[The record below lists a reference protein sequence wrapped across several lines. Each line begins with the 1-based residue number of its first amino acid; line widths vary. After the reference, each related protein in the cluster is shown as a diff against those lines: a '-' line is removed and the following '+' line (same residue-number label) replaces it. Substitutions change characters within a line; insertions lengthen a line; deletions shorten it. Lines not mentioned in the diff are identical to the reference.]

1 VQKLAQFKPS
11 VLGGPGAAS
20 RVLIADR
27 MPAFRFSC
35 GGAGKRGFTLV
46 ELAVTLFI
54 VTLLIGGVIIPLQT
68 QVESRKVE
76 ETQRLLEQA
85 REALLGY
92 ASAFGYFPCPADAT
106 SNGQEP
112 PSPPVDHPN
121 GICPSY
127 YGFLPA
133 ALLGFTPVDAQG
145 YGIDPWGS
153 GPANRIRYAVA
164 SQSVGGIT
172 LPFTRTGG
180 MLSAGIAS
188 IGSANDL
195 LYVCGSGAG
204 VTAGTNCGTA
214 QTLASNAVVVIWSVG
229 PNATTGGASVHE
241 LENPNPVSGSQDRIF
256 VSRVRSTSGANE
268 FDDALTWIPAF
279 VVVSRLVATGQLP

>member
-1 VQKLAQFKPS
+1 MLAIR
-11 VLGGPGAAS
+11 
-20 RVLIADR
+20 RVPCLTR
-27 MPAFRFSC
+27 VHGFS
-35 GGAGKRGFTLV
+35 LV

-54 VTLLIGGVIIPLQT
+54 VTLLLGGIFIPLQT
-68 QVESRKVE
+68 LVENRKLE
-76 ETQRLLEQA
+76 DTQRLLENA
-85 REALLGY
+85 REALLAY
-92 ASAFGYFPCPADAT
+92 ASAYGYFPCPATAA

-112 PSPPVDHPN
+112 PSPPVDHPT
-121 GICPSY
+121 GVCPSY

-153 GPANRIRYAVA
+153 AAAYRIRYAV
-164 SQSVGGIT
+164 SSHTVGAIT

-180 MLSAGIAS
+180 MTSAGIAS
-188 IGSANDL
+188 LGAANDL
-195 LYVCGSGAG
+195 LYICGSGTG

-241 LENPNPVSGSQDRIF
+241 LENPNPNGGSADRIF
-256 VSRVRSTSGANE
+256 VSRVRATSGAAE
-268 FDDALTWIPAF
+268 FDDVLNWIPGF
-279 VVVSRLVATGQLP
+279 VVVMRLVATGQLP